1 MYVCVS
7 ERERKE
13 EEKEEEDGGRVEERG
28 KSMQAC
34 FQTPASYFLFNIP
47 PFLNLQR
54 AGVSQL

>member
-1 MYVCVS
+1 MCVCVS

-13 EEKEEEDGGRVEERG
+13 EEKEGDGGRVEERG

-54 AGVSQL
+54 EGVSQL

>member
-1 MYVCVS
+1 MCVS

-13 EEKEEEDGGRVEERG
+13 EEKEGDGGRVEERG

-54 AGVSQL
+54 EGVSQL

>member
-1 MYVCVS
+1 MCVCVS

-13 EEKEEEDGGRVEERG
+13 EEKEGDGGRVEERE

-47 PFLNLQR
+47 PFLILQR